1 MSDEQ
6 HHGAPAASEED
17 ERLLLELRAVVNH
30 ADPVPRAV
38 IDAAIASFT
47 WRTIDAEL
55 ARIVFDSAVD
65 HEALAVVRGGAE
77 PRLLTFE
84 APGLS
89 VDVEVAP
96 AGPRRR
102 MVGQLIPPQRA
113 RIEVRHADGTLTVDA
128 DQLGRFH
135 AAEVSAGLVSLRCHL
150 LAPTATVVRA
160 GTGEPEPGVAGA
172 GVARVGAAEAA
183 PATVVTDWITL

>member
-6 HHGAPAASEED
+6 HHSAPAASEED
-17 ERLLLELRAVVNH
+17 ERLLLELRAIVNH
-30 ADPVPRAV
+30 GDPVPRAV

-47 WRTIDAEL
+47 WRTIEAEL

-65 HEALAVVRGGAE
+65 QEVLAVVRGGAE

-89 VDVEVAP
+89 VEVEVAP
-96 AGPRRR
+96 VGPRRR
-102 MVGQLIPPQRA
+102 LVGQLIPPQPA
-113 RIEVRHADGTLTVDA
+113 RIEVRHADGTLTVTA
-128 DQLGRFH
+128 DRLGRFH

-150 LAPTATVVRA
+150 SAPTATVVRP
-160 GTGEPEPGVAGA
+160 GEPDPALADAGA
-172 GVARVGAAEAA
+172 GAVAAV